1 MRLST
6 KGQYAV
12 RALVVV
18 AMHGDSGPV
27 SLRFI
32 AEREDISEQYLEQI
46 FMDLKKAGLV
56 TGIRGAGGGYML
68 AKSPADMTSG
78 DIVRAVE
85 GPIRLV
91 DCEHNGTCER
101 VHVCVTRELWS
112 RVSASMSEVLDATT
126 LAHLAASATEKI
138 SQEVR

>member
-12 RALVVV
+12 RAMVVL
-18 AMHGDSGPV
+18 AMHGGAGPV

-46 FMDLKKAGLV
+46 FIGLKKAQLV
-56 TGIRGAGGGYML
+56 KGVRGASGGYTL
-68 AKSPADMTSG
+68 AKPSQLMTSG

-85 GPIRLV
+85 GPIKIV

-101 VHVCVTRELWS
+101 VQSCVTRELWE
-112 RVSASMSEVLDATT
+112 RVSAAMSQVLDATT
-126 LAHLAASATEKI
+126 LADLVLRAGEKI
-138 SQEVR
+138 N

>member
-18 AMHGDSGPV
+18 ALHGDSGPV

-46 FMDLKKAGLV
+46 FMDLRRAALV
-56 TGIRGAGGGYML
+56 TGIRGAGGGYIL
-68 AKSPADMTSG
+68 AKSPAEITSG

-91 DCEHNGTCER
+91 DCDHNGPCER

-112 RVSASMSEVLDATT
+112 RVSASMSQVLDDTT
-126 LAHLAASATEKI
+126 LAHLAACATEKI

>member
-1 MRLST
+1 
-6 KGQYAV
+6 
-12 RALVVV
+12 
-18 AMHGDSGPV
+18 MHGDSGPV

-56 TGIRGAGGGYML
+56 TGIRGAGGGYIL
-68 AKSPADMTSG
+68 AKSPTEMTSG

-85 GPIRLV
+85 GPIKIV
-91 DCEHNGTCER
+91 DCEHNGICER

-126 LAHLAASATEKI
+126 LAYLASCATEKI
-138 SQEVR
+138 RQEVR